1 MLRAALV
8 SLLFWLAPAIASA
21 APCAARDDL
30 LEKLAANFD
39 EVPVG
44 VGLTWDGR
52 VLEIVASGDGSWT
65 ILITNPDG
73 MTCGVASGE
82 AWSRPL
88 APTRRPGGIES

>member
-1 MLRAALV
+1 MLRTALV

-30 LEKLAANFD
+30 IEKLAANFD

-44 VGLTWDGR
+44 MGLTWDGR
-52 VLEIVASGDGSWT
+52 ILEIVASGDGSWT
-65 ILITNPDG
+65 ILITTPDG

-82 AWSRPL
+82 AWSRPPE
-88 APTRRPGGIES
+88 PTHRPGGIES